1 MSTTNSILSPARA
14 LRPCPCCG
22 SLRGTDFNPA
32 LWRALGDE
40 WGLTDEEYAY
50 IDRQQ
55 GERCADCRAN
65 LRSQALALAILR
77 TQDSRGSLRN
87 FTGTVRGRLLRI
99 LEINQAGD
107 LCRFFRRRSR
117 HEMRAYPELDMMNM
131 SGIASGTYD
140 LVVHSDTLEHV
151 PDPVLALR
159 ECRRVLRPGG
169 ACCFTV
175 PIVVGRL
182 TRSRQGLPPS
192 YHGLVGDKFADHL
205 VHTEYGADI
214 WRQVLEAG
222 FAECQIVAV
231 QPPVAHAVVGLKA
244 RDDRK

>member
-1 MSTTNSILSPARA
+1 M
-14 LRPCPCCG
+14 
-22 SLRGTDFNPA
+22 
-32 LWRALGDE
+32 WRALGDE
-40 WGLTDEEYAY
+40 WGLSDEEYAY

-55 GERCADCRAN
+55 GERCVDCNAN

-77 TQDSRGSLRN
+77 TQESRDTFRN
-87 FTGTVRGRLLRI
+87 FTGSVRGRLLRI

-107 LCRFFRRRSR
+107 LWRFFRRRSR
-117 HEMRAYPELDMMNM
+117 HELCFYPELDMMNM

-192 YHGLVGDKFADHL
+192 YHGGESDKFDDYL
-205 VHTEYGADI
+205 VQTEYGADI

-222 FAECQIVAV
+222 FAECRIVAV
-231 QPPVAHAVVGLKA
+231 QPPAAHAVVGLKA
-244 RDDRK
+244 RDDRE

>member
-1 MSTTNSILSPARA
+1 M
-14 LRPCPCCG
+14 
-22 SLRGTDFNPA
+22 
-32 LWRALGDE
+32 WRALGDE
-40 WGLTDEEYAY
+40 WGLSDEEYAY

-55 GERCADCRAN
+55 GEKCVDCNAN

-77 TQDSRGSLRN
+77 TQESRDTFRN

-99 LEINQAGD
+99 LEINHAGD
-107 LCRFFRRRSR
+107 LRYFFRRRSR
-117 HEMRAYPELDMMNM
+117 HELRFYPELDMMNM

-192 YHGLVGDKFADHL
+192 YHGGESDKFDDYL
-205 VHTEYGADI
+205 VQTEYGADI

-222 FAECQIVAV
+222 FAECRIVAV
-231 QPPVAHAVVGLKA
+231 QPPAAHAVVGLKA
-244 RDDRK
+244 RDDRE

>member
-1 MSTTNSILSPARA
+1 MTSGASRTRSTRISIDNRERGAPIAVPISGR
-14 LRPCPCCG
+14 RPWRWRSSVRRIP
-22 SLRGTDFNPA
+22 GTVF
-32 LWRALGDE
+32 
-40 WGLTDEEYAY
+40 
-50 IDRQQ
+50 
-55 GERCADCRAN
+55 
-65 LRSQALALAILR
+65 
-77 TQDSRGSLRN
+77 RN

-192 YHGLVGDKFADHL
+192 YHGLDG
-205 VHTEYGADI
+205 G
-214 WRQVLEAG
+214 
-222 FAECQIVAV
+222 
-231 QPPVAHAVVGLKA
+231 
-244 RDDRK
+244 